1 MLNRRTLRI
10 KAMQTIFSLHTAREA
25 EYNIALNH
33 VKDKFIPDLNS
44 MEEQDKVQLAK
55 DRKTAETC
63 FVNTFRNGGENLDP
77 DVTSEISI
85 AVSNSLNEYESRVKN
100 TKLTYRKR
108 LILDVKRIFDQYLE
122 LLLLMSEL
130 QHLVKVGLKNN
141 QTSNLISNSLIK
153 VFQDSKELD
162 ELVIK
167 KGISW
172 QNELS
177 TLRAWVKEII
187 KKDEKFQA
195 YETLQNP
202 TFEDDQEIVLYIY
215 KSLIFKNETIAAH
228 FESLDL
234 GWSENSAVLKSMV
247 LKTIKSV
254 ESIESE
260 IVLMELSK
268 NWEEDLL
275 FLENIFDYT
284 VKNEE
289 EYHAIVAEKSKNWEI
304 DRVALTDKIILEM
317 ALAEMM
323 NFPSIP
329 VKVTINEYIELSK
342 LYSTPKSKQFIN
354 GILDVLSEE
363 LKKEGKIKKSG
374 RGLLDNK

>member
-63 FVNTFRNGGENLDP
+63 FVNTFRNGGDNLDP
-77 DVTSEISI
+77 DVTNEISV
-85 AVSNSLNEYESRVKN
+85 AVSNGLKDYESKVIN

-108 LILDVKRIFDQYLE
+108 LIFDVKRIFDQYLE

-130 QHLVKVGLKNN
+130 QHTVKVGLKKN
-141 QTSNLISNSLIK
+141 QPSNFISNSLIK

-172 QNELS
+172 QNEVS
-177 TLRAWVKEII
+177 MLRSWVREIM
-187 KKDEKFQA
+187 KKDEKFLE
-195 YETLQNP
+195 YEALQNP
-202 TFEDDQEIVLYIY
+202 SFEDDQEIVLYIY

-260 IVLMELSK
+260 MVLMELSK

-275 FLENIFDYT
+275 FLENIFDFS
-284 VKNEE
+284 VKNED

-363 LKKEGKIKKSG
+363 LKKEGRIKKSG

>member
-85 AVSNSLNEYESRVKN
+85 AVSNGLNEYESKVKN

-141 QTSNLISNSLIK
+141 QASNLISNSLIK
-153 VFQDSKELD
+153 AFQNSKELD

-254 ESIESE
+254 ESTESE
-260 IVLMELSK
+260 MVLMELSK

-275 FLENIFDYT
+275 FLENIFDFT